1 MSEEKISQAYIPY
14 NSGEHYYQGG
24 LIGGES
30 KAYIE
35 LLEQCSLMTETDLKM
50 KHHSTLA

>member
-1 MSEEKISQAYIPY
+1 MPY

-35 LLEQCSLMTETDLKM
+35 LLEQCSLMTETDLKETSQHAGM
-50 KHHSTLA
+50 MNLT